1 MKRSYLLLTMLCSF
15 ASCVFG
21 ANEKVSIRPYNQNF
35 AWDTNLLENLEGE
48 GIELKTSNGHVVRK
62 GNKFGLV
69 RDMDNDSSSVAT
81 MQIVLL
87 KDSIDNT
94 TMDFAYADVY
104 AYAEEF
110 LKDKSVTHKQGYL
123 LEDYYC
129 CGYMGSFQQKK
140 YPLNVGK
147 LEKFQ
152 KEGSSY
158 YTFYFQNESKSDTL
172 WINDLTFKMLVGET
186 YEFAPESVYS
196 ADTTM
201 GTVSFIPGSYYVGE
215 KVNVSVKPKTGYYFY
230 KWTGSQVSSSQYE
243 GFYMLEN
250 PKTPACANFKA
261 YKGNIVVKS
270 GDSNS
275 ISVYGTGYYKDST
288 ALEVYKGMKCFD
300 VRWSDGYIGDSRSWS
315 KEGNDTLYV
324 YVNNDRMGTLTFAS
338 NDSVMGSVYGIA
350 GDYGDTVRNSFKP
363 KMVKDSILWLNIHRN
378 PGYRFSHWENGLTD
392 STRTIYLNSLDCD
405 SSYEFVAYFEKEDS
419 PETFSVVVISA
430 DTTMGAV
437 SGSGSYLYGQDILKQ
452 AFPKFG
458 YRLEKWVSLKD
469 KSLDV
474 ATGNDTIVAY
484 FVRKNSYVSLG
495 GSYCEKDSGAVDSIT
510 VSNMFIVLN
519 LRTGIEDSTRW
530 SGIYDVKYGDTLIL
544 TAKETDSLFFVR
556 WEDGNSDNPRTV
568 VCDKDSYHFAAVY
581 SKEYIVADS
590 FFVDVLSNNDSLGT
604 VAGKGWYKEGEN
616 VVIEAIANDNAVFEK
631 WSDGV
636 VSSKRVLKCLGDTS
650 LTAFFGKIGG
660 KTDNLADDDEW
671 EMDSVGLGHL
681 SASLVVDLTKLSY
694 NKEQKK
700 FLTLQA
706 SVEII
711 QSEGCNAFI
720 ECYADAELKKY
731 LGKIVLKANGGLF
744 AGLFDANDIPSPS
757 MKPSMSELYS
767 ESCEL
772 PVNTNYLKIVLDDE
786 NADSYADIEGHFMN
800 MQVSLSRKSFD
811 MVLSSSND
819 NYGSTFGDGE
829 YLGGDIA
836 IVKAVPAPGY
846 TFVRWN
852 DDITTPER
860 EFVMNGNV
868 SLTAIFDEATGVDNV
883 SSLIDPL
890 VDVYSIEGYIIK
902 RKVKLSDVQR
912 QLEKG
917 FYIINSKKI
926 RIQ

>member
-1 MKRSYLLLTMLCSF
+1 MKRFYLLLTMLCSF

-87 KDSIDNT
+87 KDSINNT

-104 AYAEEF
+104 AYAEES

-123 LEDYYC
+123 WENYYC

-186 YEFAPESVYS
+186 YEFALESVYS

-215 KVNVSVKPKTGYYFY
+215 KVNVSVKPKTGYYFD

-243 GFYMLEN
+243 GFYMSEN

-261 YKGNIVVKS
+261 YKGNVVVKS

-288 ALEVYKGMKCFD
+288 VLKVYKGMKCFD
-300 VRWSDGYIGDSRSWS
+300 VRWSDGYIGDSRPWS

-324 YVNNDRMGTLTFAS
+324 YMNNDRLKPHTFVP
-338 NDSVMGSVYGIA
+338 NDSVMGSVRGYA
-350 GDYGDTVRNSFKP
+350 GGRSVKKLFKP
-363 KMVKDSILWLNIHRN
+363 EFVKDSVLYLTADRK
-378 PGYRFSHWENGLTD
+378 PGYLFSHWENGLTD

-405 SSYEFVAYFEKEDS
+405 SSYEFVAYFEKIDN
-419 PETFSVVVISA
+419 PESINVVVVSA
-430 DTTMGAV
+430 DTTMGVV
-437 SGSGSYLYGQDILKQ
+437 SGGGTYLYGQDILKQ

-458 YRLEKWVSLKD
+458 CKLEKWVSLKD

-484 FVRKNSYVSLG
+484 FVRKKSYVSLG
-495 GSYCEKDSGAVDSIT
+495 GSYCEIDSGYVDSIT
-510 VSNMFIVLN
+510 VSNMFNVLN
-519 LRTGIEDSTRW
+519 MRTGIEDSSRW
-530 SGIYDVKYGDTLIL
+530 SSIYDVTYGDTLIL

-556 WEDGNSDNPRTV
+556 WEDGNTDNPRTV
-568 VCDKDSYHFAAVY
+568 VCNKDSYHFAAVY
-581 SKEYIVADS
+581 SKDYLVADS
-590 FFVDVLSNNDSLGT
+590 FFVDVLSNNDTLGT

-616 VVIEAIANDNAVFEK
+616 VVIEAIAKDNAVFEK

-636 VSSKRVLKCLGDTS
+636 VYSKRVLNCYGDTS

-660 KTDNLADDDEW
+660 RTDNLVDDDEW
-671 EMDSVGLGHL
+671 KMDSVGLGHL
-681 SASLVVDLTKLSY
+681 SAYLVVDLTKLPY

-720 ECYADAELKKY
+720 ECYADADLKKCV
-731 LGKIVLKANGGLF
+731 GKIVLKAKGSLF
-744 AGLFDANDIPSPS
+744 AGLFDNNDVPSPS
-757 MKPSMSELYS
+757 MKPVLSEFFS
-767 ESCEL
+767 ESCVL
-772 PVNTNYLKIVLDDE
+772 PENTSYLKVVLDDE
-786 NADSYADIEGHFMN
+786 NAESYVDIKDHFMN
-800 MQVSLSRKSFD
+800 IEVALSRKSFD

-846 TFVRWN
+846 TFVCWSDN
-852 DDITTPER
+852 ITTPER
-860 EFVMNGNV
+860 EFMMNESV
-868 SLTAIFDEATGVDNV
+868 SLTAIFDEATSVDNV

-890 VDVYSIEGYIIK
+890 VDVYSIEGYLIK

>member
-1 MKRSYLLLTMLCSF
+1 MKKLYLLLALLCSF
-15 ASCVFG
+15 AFCLLG

-35 AWDTNLLENLEGE
+35 AWNTNLLENLEGE

-104 AYAEEF
+104 AYAEES
-110 LKDKSVTHKQGYL
+110 LSDISVNHKQGSFFV
-123 LEDYYC
+123 DYYC
-129 CGYMGSFQQKK
+129 CGSMGSFQGKI
-140 YPLNVGK
+140 YPLNVGQ
-147 LEKFQ
+147 LEKIQ
-152 KEGSSY
+152 KEGDAY

-172 WINDLTFKMLVGET
+172 WIKDLTFKMLVGET
-186 YEFAPESVYS
+186 YEIAPESVYS

-201 GTVSFIPGSYYVGE
+201 GTVDFISGSYYVGE
-215 KVNVSVKPKTGYYFY
+215 KVNIRVKAKNGYYFD
-230 KWTGSQVSSSQYE
+230 KWTGAQVDSYKY
-243 GFYMLEN
+243 GDFYMSEN

-261 YKGNIVVKS
+261 YKGNVVVMS
-270 GDSNS
+270 GDSS
-275 ISVYGTGYYKDST
+275 PISTYGSGYYKDST
-288 ALEVYKGMKCFD
+288 VLYVGTGMKCFG
-300 VRWSDGYIGDSRSWS
+300 VRWSDGYIGDSRPWS

-324 YVNNDRMGTLTFAS
+324 YVTNDRMKTLTFAS

-363 KMVKDSILWLNIHRN
+363 KMVKDSVLYLTADRK

-405 SSYEFVAYFEKEDS
+405 SSYEFVAYFEKEES

-744 AGLFDANDIPSPS
+744 AGLFDANNIPSPS

-800 MQVSLSRKSFD
+800 MQVSLSRKSFN

-819 NYGSTFGDGE
+819 NYGSTFGEGE

-836 IVKAVPAPGY
+836 FVKAVPAPGY